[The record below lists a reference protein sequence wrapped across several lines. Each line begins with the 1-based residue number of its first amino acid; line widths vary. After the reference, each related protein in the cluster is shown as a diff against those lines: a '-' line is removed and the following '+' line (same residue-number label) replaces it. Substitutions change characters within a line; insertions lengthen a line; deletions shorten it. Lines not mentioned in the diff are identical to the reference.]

1 MIKVDTNYL
10 REWAKGFAEGLA
22 IHEIF
27 DLDDLWHGYS
37 QDIDV
42 NFYIDDFGL
51 VHATA
56 YEVFA
61 DGQQGEFVT
70 LF

>member
-10 REWAKGFAEGLA
+10 RQWANGFVEGS
-22 IHEIF
+22 IHKIDSLEDF
-27 DLDDLWHGYS
+27 WHGYN
-37 QDIDV
+37 QDIDI
-42 NFYIDDFGL
+42 NFYIDDFGI

-56 YEVFA
+56 YEVFE